1 MVNQLLFI
9 YGLIIKHTECALDK
23 KRYTDSKKN
32 LYELPEMML
41 TENSF
46 SLASTLVVMIKDF
59 LESIEELCL
68 QERAERL
75 THHVLLHHFGTQCL
89 ADQMGFIFFC

>member
-1 MVNQLLFI
+1 
-9 YGLIIKHTECALDK
+9 
-23 KRYTDSKKN
+23 
-32 LYELPEMML
+32 MML

-46 SLASTLVVMIKDF
+46 SLASTLIIMIKDF

-75 THHVLLHHFGTQCL
+75 TYHVLLHHLGTQCL
-89 ADQMGFIFFC
+89 ADRMGFIYFFFKIWRGENWEDSVEHHGKAKNLTLEV